1 MKRVLLPFLAAFTA
15 TAGAHAGDDPSPLK
29 ILLVT
34 GGCCHDYKT
43 QKDLLKHGLEARI
56 RAVVDQVHIDDDS
69 THPALPIYGHPDYAR
84 GYDVIIHDE
93 CAADIKDPAIIQGV
107 LKPHQEGVPAVNLHC
122 AIHSYRFGNF
132 AAPVPDGA
140 SNAAWYEYLGLQSTG
155 HGPQESIAIHFMDA
169 ESPITKGLAD
179 WSTGKE
185 ELYNNVRIYP
195 DTHALATGRQIAADK
210 EVESV
215 VAWTHTYRGA
225 RVFCTTLGHN
235 NATVAD
241 PRYLDLVA
249 RGVLW
254 ATGRLDVTG
263 QPLPGYGAS
272 AAKN

>member
-1 MKRVLLPFLAAFTA
+1 MKRVLLHLLAAFA
-15 TAGAHAGDDPSPLK
+15 ASVGANAEDAPPPLK
-29 ILLVT
+29 VLLLT

-43 QKDLLKHGLEARI
+43 QKDLLKNGLEARI
-56 RAVVDQVHIDDDS
+56 RAVVDQIHVDDDS
-69 THPALPIYGHPDYAR
+69 TRPALPIYGHPDYAR
-84 GYDVIIHDE
+84 GYDVVIHDE
-93 CAADIKDPAIIQGV
+93 CAADIKDPAVIQGV

-122 AIHSYRFGNF
+122 AMHSYRFGNF
-132 AAPVPDGA
+132 AEPVPDDA
-140 SNAAWYEYLGLQSTG
+140 PNAAWYEYLGLQSTG
-155 HGPQESIAIHFMDA
+155 HGPQEPIAIHFTDA
-169 ESPITKGLAD
+169 ESPIAKGLED
-179 WSTGKE
+179 WTTGRE

-195 DTHALATGRQIAADK
+195 GARALARGRQIADGK

-254 ATGRLDVTG
+254 AAGRLDVTG